1 MRFTFTTAAFALV
14 AFTSSA
20 LAHMEMVDRTLPISH
35 YHSHSLT
42 LHPSPAAPFR
52 SKFNTKI
59 DKSTVDFDMSSP
71 LHPDGS
77 NFPCKNY
84 HEDFDQSPAG
94 DPTATWA
101 AGSPQQVTLDD
112 LAAHDGGSCQ
122 LSLSFDGG
130 KTFRVIKSIEGG
142 CVNPKGGKHSF
153 DFTVPADTK
162 SGKVIFAWT
171 WFNHTGNRE
180 MYMNCAAV
188 TITGTGTS
196 TLNDRPEI
204 FKANVG
210 NGCSTTERTDV
221 KFPDPGPDLEVL
233 ASESLLLPTCTKAD
247 SSQPTQSADPTDFAD
262 PAEPTD
268 VADPTNSADYT
279 NSADSTS
286 SASSASSANLA
297 NPTYSA
303 DPTYSAAPT
312 GSDEPIEEPVPTG
325 TSSVSAPTATPT
337 GSNSLKYTVKAGDIC
352 ITIAKQQDIPLETL
366 YKLNPAMYVL
376 TSKIRLKS
384 FLTVLVSSN
393 KDCTNLQI
401 GQDLAIRRRSRIM
414 RRLD

>member
-14 AFTSSA
+14 AFTSTA
-20 LAHMEMVDRTLPISH
+20 LAHMEMVDP
-35 YHSHSLT
+35 
-42 LHPSPAAPFR
+42 APFR
-52 SKFNTKI
+52 SKFNTLI

-71 LHPDGS
+71 LKPDGS
-77 NFPCKNY
+77 NFPCKNFQG
-84 HEDFDQSPAG
+84 DFNSSPAG

-122 LSLSFDGG
+122 FSLSFDGG
-130 KTFRVIKSIEGG
+130 KTFRVVKSIEGG

-196 TLNDRPEI
+196 TLTDRPEI

-210 NGCSTTERTDV
+210 NDCSTTERTDV
-221 KFPDPGPDLEVL
+221 KFPDPGPDVEVL
-233 ASESLLLPTCTKAD
+233 ASESLLVPTCTKAD
-247 SSQPTQSADPTDFAD
+247 SRQPTQSADPTDFAD

-268 VADPTNSADYT
+268 EPTDKPTDEPTDVADPTNSAD
-279 NSADSTS
+279 STS
-286 SASSASSANLA
+286 SVSSVSSANLA

-303 DPTYSAAPT
+303 APT
-312 GSDEPIEEPVPTG
+312 ISDEPTEEPVPTR
-325 TSSVSAPTATPT
+325 TSSVSAPTTTPT
-337 GSNSLKYTVKAGDIC
+337 GSNSPKYTVKAGDIC
-352 ITIAKQQDIPLETL
+352 INIAKQQGIPLETL
-366 YKLNPAMYVL
+366 YKLNPD
-376 TSKIRLKS
+376 I
-384 FLTVLVSSN
+384 N
-393 KDCTNLQI
+393 KDCTNLEI
-401 GQDLAIRRRSRIM
+401 GQDLTIRRRSRIM
-414 RRLD
+414 RNLD